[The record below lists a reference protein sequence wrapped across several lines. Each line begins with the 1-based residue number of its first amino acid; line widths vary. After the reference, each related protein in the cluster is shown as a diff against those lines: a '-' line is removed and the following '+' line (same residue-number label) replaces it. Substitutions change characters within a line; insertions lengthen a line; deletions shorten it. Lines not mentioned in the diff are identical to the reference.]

1 MIIPS
6 RSILFSIVVFITL
19 LSFLPFYD
27 DDDDD
32 TMSLPSNRNSS
43 FGESSIDSDSDSEK
57 SSFSIRGERRTQQYQ
72 SNQSARSSST
82 GTGTGTGTRRSREQ
96 PRSRSLGPRQNSP
109 EVNDRN
115 GYASPPITNS
125 FSDQSDKSEDDS
137 DDQEDDD
144 GEGAFLSK
152 KHQELE
158 DTRIR
163 VQASRSRSRKNTA
176 TSYPFASDATENHD
190 PQQLPTPR
198 NIDYGANSD
207 DLQCNND
214 STGKDDDTLAAE
226 SSHDSRLPF
235 HGLSDESFESVPLQR
250 SRLPLK
256 RSVLSRTNKHCK
268 LQ

>member
-27 DDDDD
+27 DDDD

-43 FGESSIDSDSDSEK
+43 FGESSIDSDSDK
-57 SSFSIRGERRTQQYQ
+57 SSFSYSKNRRTQQRQ
-72 SNQSARSSST
+72 SKQSIRSSST
-82 GTGTGTGTRRSREQ
+82 SAGTGTRRSREQ